1 MDKNEV
7 LTLINAG
14 FTADEIREML
24 ADPEPQPAPDPQ
36 PAPEP
41 EAPEEPEAPKQPE
54 PAQPA
59 GVPDA
64 ANSLLSGLK
73 DTLESMQATLESIQK
88 ANMRASVGVKP
99 KDPLEVAADVVAQV
113 ILPPKRNTKGDKR

>member
-1 MDKNEV
+1 MDKQEV

-24 ADPEPQPAPDPQ
+24 ADPDPKAQDPQ

-41 EAPEEPEAPKQPE
+41 EAPEEPEAPQQPE
-54 PAQPA
+54 PARPA

-64 ANSLLSGLK
+64 AGSLLSGLK

-99 KDPLEVAADVVAQV
+99 KDPLDVAADVVAQ
-113 ILPPKRNTKGDKR
+113 IIMPPKRNTKGDKK

>member
-1 MDKNEV
+1 MDKKEV

-24 ADPEPQPAPDPQ
+24 ADQDPMDPDPQ

-64 ANSLLSGLK
+64 AGSLLSGLK

-99 KDPLEVAADVVAQV
+99 KDPLDVAADVVAQ
-113 ILPPKRNTKGDKR
+113 IIMPPKRNTKGDKK

>member
-1 MDKNEV
+1 MDMKEV
-7 LTLINAG
+7 LALINAG
-14 FTADEIREML
+14 FTADEIRGML

-41 EAPEEPEAPKQPE
+41 EAPEEPEAPMQPE
-54 PAQPA
+54 QAQPA

-64 ANSLLSGLK
+64 VGSLLSGLN

-113 ILPPKRNTKGDKR
+113 ILPPKRNTKGEKK